1 MKPMFKNV
9 GERPLRKMDA
19 SAFKKNEFVKMLGL
33 LFDFKLDWGCYI
45 ARFHTGRKTFSLILT
60 HFSPVLHFI

>member
-19 SAFKKNEFVKMLGL
+19 SVFEKNEFVKMLGL

-45 ARFHTGRKTFSLILT
+45 ARFHTGR
-60 HFSPVLHFI
+60 